1 MASHLGKD
9 GGVFLTPQARDQ
21 NNKQAWAQEAMLHYK
36 KTHCEITRELLVVFY
51 MQGFVKRSAAK
62 VSKDLPQCVDPAD
75 LEQTAYF
82 GLVDCVEKYDPERK
96 IKFESFARLRVEG
109 AMRDYLRKE
118 DPVSRVARQRTKM
131 IARSIEQ
138 FKVEFGRAPTSEELQ
153 TRLHL
158 DDGEFEAVMRDVVV
172 PSTLSMCSVEN
183 NDSED
188 SPLLCI
194 IEQKDD
200 TARFVE
206 QIDLRSWLCENLC
219 TYDKLIITLLFVEN
233 LTMFEVG
240 CVIGYSESR
249 VSQRIKRVLSVLKTK
264 LTDSPETQ
272 LLMAS

>member
-1 MASHLGKD
+1 MASQLGNV
-9 GGVFLTPQARDQ
+9 GGVFLSPQGRDQ
-21 NNKQAWAQEAMLHYK
+21 DNKQAWAQEAMLHYK
-36 KTHCEITRELLVVFY
+36 KTSCEITRELLVVFY
-51 MQGFVKRSAAK
+51 MQGFVKKSAAR

-82 GLVDCVEKYDPERK
+82 GLVDCIEKYNPDRQ

-138 FKVEFGRAPTSEELQ
+138 FKVEFGRAPTSGELQ
-153 TRLHL
+153 TKLQL

-183 NDSED
+183 NDSEE
-188 SPLLCI
+188 SPLLGV
-194 IEQKDD
+194 IEQKGGN
-200 TARFVE
+200 TCFVE
-206 QIDLRSWLCENLC
+206 QLDLRTWLCENLC
-219 TYDKLIITLLFVEN
+219 TYDKLIVTLHFVEN

-249 VSQRIKRVLSVLKTK
+249 VSQRIKHILSILKTK